1 MSTLRIPASRV
12 ILFVL
17 LTAAALTVDL
27 FSKSVVFN
35 DLGYPGADPNP
46 TTAGLHDRFSFP
58 ITREGESKPYLN
70 GWMKFRLL
78 TSFNRVLGDW
88 VKTIRGFLPVSA
100 WRPWLESRFG
110 SLVFPPR
117 EACG

>member
-46 TTAGLHDRFSFP
+46 TLAGQHDRFSFP
-58 ITREGESKPYLN
+58 ITREGESI
-70 GWMKFRLL
+70 
-78 TSFNRVLGDW
+78 T
-88 VKTIRGFLPVSA
+88 VS
-100 WRPWLESRFG
+100 STVG
-110 SLVFPPR
+110 
-117 EACG
+117 